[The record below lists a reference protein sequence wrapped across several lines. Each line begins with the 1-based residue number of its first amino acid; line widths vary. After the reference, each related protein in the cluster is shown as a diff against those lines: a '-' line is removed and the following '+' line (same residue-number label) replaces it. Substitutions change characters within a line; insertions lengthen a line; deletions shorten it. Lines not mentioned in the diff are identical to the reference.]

1 MHIKI
6 IPIHEVNDDTVY
18 FEEKSC
24 IEFGQVHLIP
34 KGEELFVYIGIGK
47 DALTLENIRFL
58 GGISRKSL
66 KDSKDATVSAQLSS
80 IMDQMENLNVEQVI
94 SNFME
99 GWYLAEYQFS
109 SYKKVEKS
117 NQLTVQWEDESL
129 KQFDYTARIRAN
141 AVNLARDL
149 CNEPANKL
157 TPTTYAERLKQIF
170 SETDVSVKVIDGK
183 DLLSEEF
190 MGVHTVAKGSSEP
203 AKLVVLSLDR
213 DHTQEKI
220 ALVGKGVTFDS
231 GGTNVK
237 TGKDIG
243 EMKMD
248 MGGSAA
254 VAGAMKLLADSNI
267 SANVVAILPLVE
279 NLADGNAFL
288 PSDVIRYRNGLHVE
302 VGNTDA
308 EGRLILADGL
318 LYAQLLGAKT
328 IVDIATLT
336 GSIGSA
342 LGLKA
347 AGVFSNA
354 ETDLWHY
361 KQLGDQS
368 GDHVWPMPVFDDYL
382 YYLKSDCGDVNN
394 MSSSPFGGAI
404 TAALFLKQFV
414 EKGIKWVH
422 IDMANTVRPWRE
434 QGYYVPGASGFGVRL
449 LFEMVKSELGKSK
462 KCTKT
467 PSN

>member
-1 MHIKI
+1 MHITI
-6 IPIHEVNDDTVY
+6 VPIHEANDDIIF

-24 IEFGQVHLIP
+24 TEFGKVQLIP
-34 KGEELFVYIGIGK
+34 KGEELIVYIGIGQ
-47 DALTLENIRFL
+47 DSLTLENIRFL

-66 KDSKDATVSAQLSS
+66 SNAKEDAAVSAEFSL
-80 IMDQMENLNVEQVI
+80 IMNRAENPELGQVI
-94 SNFME
+94 SSFME
-99 GWYLAEYQFS
+99 GWYLADYQFS
-109 SYKKVEKS
+109 SYKRAPKL
-117 NQLTVQWEDESL
+117 NQLTMRWEEESL
-129 KQFDYTARIRAN
+129 REYDQAARIRAN

-157 TPTTYAERLKQIF
+157 TPTTYAERLKQVF
-170 SETDVSVKVIDGK
+170 RETDVTVQVIDG
-183 DLLSEEF
+183 DELVSNEF
-190 MGVHTVAKGSSEP
+190 AGIHTVAKGSSEP
-203 AKLVVLSLDR
+203 AKLVVLTLDR
-213 DHTQEKI
+213 DACKEKI

-237 TGKDIG
+237 IGKDIG

-254 VAGAMKLLADSNI
+254 VAGAMKLLADSNTA
-267 SANVVAILPLVE
+267 ANVVAILPLVE

-308 EGRLILADGL
+308 EGRLILADGI
-318 LYAQLLGAKT
+318 LYAQLLGAKK

-361 KQLGDQS
+361 KQLGDQT
-368 GDHVWPMPVFDDYL
+368 GDYVWPMPVYDDYL
-382 YYLKSDCGDVNN
+382 HYLKSDCGDVNN
-394 MSSSPFGGAI
+394 MSSSPYGGSI

-449 LFEMVKSELGKSK
+449 LFEMVRSELA
-462 KCTKT
+462 
-467 PSN
+467 PSQI

>member
-1 MHIKI
+1 MHINI
-6 IPIHEVNDDTVY
+6 VPIHETNDNIVY

-24 IEFGQVHLIP
+24 IEFGKVQLIT
-34 KGEELFVYIGIGK
+34 KGEELIVYIGIGQ
-47 DALTLENIRFL
+47 DSLTMEDIRFL

-66 KDSKDATVSAQLSS
+66 INAKAAAVSAEFSL
-80 IMDQMENLNVEQVI
+80 IMDRAEKPELGKII
-94 SNFME
+94 SCFME

-109 SYKKVEKS
+109 PYKMAVEL
-117 NQLTVQWEDESL
+117 NQLTMLCEDERL
-129 KQFDYTARIRAN
+129 IEYDRTARIRAN

-157 TPTTYAERLKQIF
+157 TPTAYAERLKQVF
-170 SETDVSVKVIDGK
+170 SGTDVSVQVID
-183 DLLSEEF
+183 DNELLSNQF
-190 MGVHTVAKGSSEP
+190 VGIHTVAKGSSEP
-203 AKLVVLSLDR
+203 AKLVVLTLER
-213 DHTQEKI
+213 DVSKEKI

-237 TGKDIG
+237 TGNDIG

-254 VAGAMKLLADSNI
+254 VTGAMKLLADSNK
-267 SANVVAILPLVE
+267 AVNVVAILPLVE

-288 PSDVIRYRNGLHVE
+288 PSDIIRYRNGLHVE

-328 IVDIATLT
+328 IMDIATLT

-354 ETDLWHY
+354 ESDLWHY
-361 KQLGDQS
+361 KQLGDQT
-368 GDHVWPMPVFDDYL
+368 GDYVWPMPVFDDYL
-382 YYLKSDCGDVNN
+382 YYLKSDCGDINN
-394 MSSSPFGGAI
+394 MSSSPYGGSI

-449 LFEMVKSELGKSK
+449 LFEMVSSELSL
-462 KCTKT
+462 
-467 PSN
+467 S

>member
-6 IPIHEVNDDTVY
+6 VPIHEANDDIVY

-24 IEFGQVHLIP
+24 SEFGEVHLIP
-34 KGEELFVYIGIGK
+34 KGAELIVYIGIGK
-47 DALTLENIRFL
+47 DLLTSEDVRFL
-58 GGISRKSL
+58 GGISRKNL
-66 KDSKDATVSAQLSS
+66 KNMKNASVSSEFSA
-80 IMDQMENLNVEQVI
+80 IMERAENPALGQVI
-94 SNFME
+94 SSFME
-99 GWYLAEYQFS
+99 GWYLAEYQFL
-109 SYKKVEKS
+109 SYKRAEKV
-117 NQLTVQWEDESL
+117 NHLTMQWEDESL
-129 KQFDYTARIRAN
+129 KEYDCAARIRAN

-157 TPTTYAERLKQIF
+157 TPTTYAERLKKVF
-170 SETDVSVKVIDGK
+170 HDTDVSVQVIDEK
-183 DLLSEEF
+183 DLVSEEF
-190 MGVHTVAKGSSEP
+190 AGIRTVAKGSSEP
-203 AKLVVLSLDR
+203 AKLVVLTLAR
-213 DHTQEKI
+213 DLHQEKI

-237 TGKDIG
+237 TGNDIG

-254 VAGAMKLLADSNI
+254 VVGAMKLLADSDMA
-267 SANVVAILPLVE
+267 ANVVAILPLVE

-318 LYAQLLGAKT
+318 LYAQILGAKT

-347 AGVFSNA
+347 AGVFSNVEA
-354 ETDLWHY
+354 DLWHY
-361 KQLGDQS
+361 KQLGEQT
-368 GDHVWPMPVFDDYL
+368 GDHVWPMPVFDDYFH
-382 YYLKSDCGDVNN
+382 YLKSDTADFNN
-394 MSSSPFGGAI
+394 MSSSPYGGAI

-414 EKGIKWVH
+414 EKEIKWVH

-449 LFEMVKSELGKSK
+449 LFEMVRSELEKSQRV
-462 KCTKT
+462 
-467 PSN
+467 

>member
-1 MHIKI
+1 MHINI
-6 IPIHEVNDDTVY
+6 VPIHEANDDTVY

-24 IEFGQVHLIP
+24 TEFGKVQLIP
-34 KGEELFVYIGIGK
+34 KEKELIVYIGIHK
-47 DALTLENIRFL
+47 DSLTLEDVRFL

-66 KDSKDATVSAQLSS
+66 KNMKDATVSVEFSLIIDRA
-80 IMDQMENLNVEQVI
+80 ENPELGQVI
-94 SNFME
+94 SSFME
-99 GWYLAEYQFS
+99 GWYLAEYQFL
-109 SYKKVEKS
+109 SYKRVEKL
-117 NQLTVQWEDESL
+117 NHLTVKWEDESL
-129 KQFDYTARIRAN
+129 REYDHVARIRAN

-157 TPTTYAERLKQIF
+157 TPTAYAERLKQVF
-170 SETDVSVKVIDGK
+170 SGTDVSVKVIDGN
-183 DLLSEEF
+183 DLSSEEF
-190 MGVHTVAKGSSEP
+190 TGIHTVAKGSSEP
-203 AKLVVLSLDR
+203 AKLVVLTLAR
-213 DHTQEKI
+213 DVNQEKI

-231 GGTNVK
+231 GGINVK

-254 VAGAMKLLADSNI
+254 VVGAMKLLADSNAA
-267 SANVVAILPLVE
+267 ANVVAILPLVE

-318 LYAQLLGAKT
+318 LYAQLLEAKT

-354 ETDLWHY
+354 ESDLWHY
-361 KQLGDQS
+361 KQLGDQT

-382 YYLKSDCGDVNN
+382 YYLKSDCADVNN
-394 MSSSPFGGAI
+394 MSSSQFGGAI

-414 EKGIKWVH
+414 ENGIKWVH

-434 QGYYVPGASGFGVRL
+434 QGYYVTGASGFGVRL
-449 LFEMVKSELGKSK
+449 LFEMVKSELDKSQI
-462 KCTKT
+462 
-467 PSN
+467 

>member
-1 MHIKI
+1 MKMQIKI
-6 IPIHEVNDDTVY
+6 VPIHEANDNIVY
-18 FEEKSC
+18 FVEKSC
-24 IEFGQVHLIP
+24 IEFGKVQLIT
-34 KGEELFVYIGIGK
+34 KEEELVVYIGIGRNP
-47 DALTLENIRFL
+47 LTMDNIRFL

-66 KDSKDATVSAQLSS
+66 INTKDAIVSVDYSL
-80 IMDQMENLNVEQVI
+80 IMERAKKLELDQII
-94 SNFME
+94 SCFME
-99 GWYLAEYQFS
+99 GWYLGEYQFS
-109 SYKKVEKS
+109 PYKRAVEL
-117 NQLTVQWEDESL
+117 NQLTMLWEDERL
-129 KQFDYTARIRAN
+129 REYDRVARSRAN

-157 TPTTYAERLKQIF
+157 TPTAYAERLKLVF
-170 SETDVSVKVIDGK
+170 RGTDVSVQVID
-183 DLLSEEF
+183 DNELLSNQF
-190 MGVHTVAKGSSEP
+190 VGIHTVAKGSSEP
-203 AKLVVLSLDR
+203 AKLVVLKLER
-213 DHTQEKI
+213 DVSKEKI

-237 TGKDIG
+237 TGNEFG

-267 SANVVAILPLVE
+267 AANVVAILPLVE

-288 PSDVIRYRNGLHVE
+288 PSDIIRYRNGLHVE

-308 EGRLILADGL
+308 EGRLLLADGL

-328 IVDIATLT
+328 IIDIATLT

-347 AGVFSNA
+347 AGVFSNV
-354 ETDLWHY
+354 ESDLWHY
-361 KQLGDQS
+361 KQLGDQT
-368 GDHVWPMPVFDDYL
+368 GDYVWPMPVFDDYV
-382 YYLKSDCGDVNN
+382 YYLKSDCGDINN

-404 TAALFLKQFV
+404 TAAVFLNQFV
-414 EKGIKWVH
+414 GKGIKWVH

-434 QGYYVPGASGFGVRL
+434 QGYYVTGASGFGVRL
-449 LFEMVKSELGKSK
+449 IFEMVSSELALS
-462 KCTKT
+462 
-467 PSN
+467 